1 MIDLYTGLRLNQAVI
16 LAGPCLSGKTTIWKT
31 IVKAIDSLQTANNS
45 ISENKTT
52 EVFKKYSILSN
63 FMTGSENGKFS
74 KILAHHLFPHALN
87 IFHNLNNTEKSCL
100 LTKLITQCENSYI
113 STIKLEQEQSDN
125 KKIEYDQLEKWI
137 LLDSNI
143 NDTLM
148 LDQILLLKTQSNAYF
163 SNTNKLPD
171 TIKFIF
177 ESSDLNNINPSIINK
192 CLLVVQQDLDWHAIL
207 ESRLYSV
214 CLGYSVPQAKI
225 TILQEYSIRFFVEL
239 QSKIA
244 NLNYKSILHGGK
256 TFDKL
261 SFNTFILGYIN
272 LIDCLLNKFCA
283 ELKRTNSDDISNWRA
298 LKPLCSYAFF
308 WCVASYLTNDSDM
321 CHFNEVATEIV
332 QKSNCEFSVSN
343 LKLQDSEIDVAN
355 NKLKPFLRSMKNM
368 NNKEWIIL
376 DYQYH
381 ASLIRLCIENS
392 RTCLIYSDIG
402 LGKTTLIEKILQNK
416 YDFTKINNTEPDSFA
431 YETILRHAP
440 FCRNK
445 KGMSINGNKFD
456 YILFIDDLNT
466 RQTCEKNVYQT
477 SATLELIRQIIETR
491 TIYSHDDDYFLPLNS
506 INLILTCTYPGK
518 SPNYLPLTERLTKHL
533 VPIHLNPEP
542 TNLIESIFSSTLDH
556 WLEEFPAESI
566 LFPRELAQS
575 LIKSMGEIYITI
587 KENLKPTPQKSH
599 YMFNFKDVA
608 RVMQG
613 VQLLASK
620 SKVVPAKISK
630 KHQQDQSIVQ
640 MGTIL
645 KLFTHEIMRVFGD
658 RLTDTADENLL
669 KNTIK
674 LSLINNFCLEQE
686 TDGELI
692 KNENLRLDNILE
704 NVIGPTGDGL
714 AKPPKKVVTFK
725 AGLINERNSKAYKGA
740 LITQDQ
746 LGILQ
751 EDIFFNVIFSKFI
764 IKQNALSKTEKSAYL
779 ENNTNDLMNA
789 ATASLDS
796 YEHSKNV
803 RLNFFFHDEAIR
815 HLARLTRCYSMNR
828 GSAVLIS
835 EQNGLGR
842 TNSVRL
848 SAFLA
853 KMKYFE
859 ARITNDEE
867 KSEKYLRA
875 VLRQCCLV
883 SGIKGAHSILYVKT
897 EFHSHKILENLCIFV
912 KTGVYPGLFS
922 EKEILHITGEIVPT
936 LNSTKR
942 SERTQLVHNNFLIS
956 IQEKCHV
963 VISLESGKFKF
974 YNSFQPEL
982 SHFQSDPKN
991 TKLLTCSLKF

>member
-45 ISENKTT
+45 TSENKTT

-63 FMTGSENGKFS
+63 FMTGNENGKFS

-87 IFHNLNNTEKSCL
+87 IFQNLKNIEKSSL
-100 LTKLITQCENSYI
+100 LTKLITQCDNSYI
-113 STIKLEQEQSDN
+113 SAIKLEQEQSEN

-148 LDQILLLKTQSNAYF
+148 LDQILLLKAQSNAYF

-177 ESSDLNNINPSIINK
+177 ETSNLNNINPSIINK
-192 CLLVVQQDLDWHAIL
+192 CLLVVQEDLSWRAIL
-207 ESRLYSV
+207 DSRLYSV

-225 TILQEYSIRFFVEL
+225 TILQEYSIRFFVDL
-239 QSKIA
+239 QSKIT
-244 NLNYKSILHGGK
+244 NLNYKSILHGNTSFG
-256 TFDKL
+256 KL

-272 LIDCLLNKFCA
+272 LIDCLLNKYCA

-298 LKPLCSYAFF
+298 LKPLSSYAFF
-308 WCVASYLTNDSDM
+308 WCVASYLTSDADM
-321 CHFNEVATEIV
+321 FHFNEVATEIV
-332 QKSNCEFSVSN
+332 QRNNCELSVSN
-343 LKLQDSEIDVAN
+343 LRLQDSEIDIAN

-392 RTCLIYSDIG
+392 KPCLIYSDIG

-416 YDFTKINNTEPDSFA
+416 YDFSKINNTEPDSFV

-445 KGMSINGNKFD
+445 KSTSINGNKFD

-466 RQTCEKNVYQT
+466 KQTCEKNVYQT
-477 SATLELIRQIIETR
+477 SATLELIRQIIETKN
-491 TIYSHDDDYFLPLNS
+491 IYSHDDDYFLPLNN

-533 VPIHLNPEP
+533 VPIHLNSEP
-542 TNLIESIFSSTLDH
+542 TTLIESIFSSPLDH

-575 LIKSMGEIYITI
+575 LIKSMGEIYVTI
-587 KENLKPTPQKSH
+587 KDSLKPTPQKSH
-599 YMFNFKDVA
+599 YLFNFKDVA

-630 KHQQDQSIVQ
+630 KNQQDQSIVQ

-645 KLFTHEIMRVFGD
+645 KLFTHEVMRVFGD
-658 RLTDTADENLL
+658 RLTDPSDENLL
-669 KNTIK
+669 KNAIK
-674 LSLINNFCLEQE
+674 FSIINNFCTEQD
-686 TDGELI
+686 TDAESS
-692 KNENLRLDNILE
+692 KNENLRFDNILE
-704 NVIGPTGDGL
+704 NVIGPTSDGQSTTS
-714 AKPPKKVVTFK
+714 KPPKKVVTFK

-751 EDIFFNVIFSKFI
+751 EEFFFNVIFSKFI

-815 HLARLTRCYSMNR
+815 HLARLTRVYSMNR
-828 GSAVLIS
+828 GNAVLIG

-912 KTGVYPGLFS
+912 KTGVYPGLFTD
-922 EKEILHITGEIVPT
+922 KEICHITGEIVPS

-942 SERTQLVHNNFLIS
+942 SERTQLVHTNFLLS

-963 VISLESGKFKF
+963 IISLESGKII
-974 YNSFQPEL
+974 
-982 SHFQSDPKN
+982 
-991 TKLLTCSLKF
+991 